1 MTVSTVMQ
9 LQKHQPGSRRF
20 TILVGDSQGQQHIAV
35 MAGQMLAGEV
45 GLQLRITY
53 GGKQLGHRTPKP
65 PVRQEKIRHLKNKVR
80 DAFLSQ
86 IPGAER
92 LGNLPSDAPH
102 LHFQLLLLH
111 IPACNAEG
119 GTIAEAVILAEN
131 HPRIRHA
138 QNACG
143 TGHIIE
149 NIAVVPLLSGVM
161 DNEDANAVVI
171 GELFQAGQVL
181 VVLGIGMCLRA
192 D

>member
-35 MAGQMLAGEV
+35 MTGQMLAGEV

-86 IPGAER
+86 ILGTER

-111 IPACNAEG
+111 IPARNAEG

-131 HPRIRHA
+131 HPRIQDRISLGVYGYIEA
-138 QNACG
+138 KGPSNEPFDTTPYRDQINRYL
-143 TGHIIE
+143 TLGHKLIIT
-149 NIAVVPLLSGVM
+149 
-161 DNEDANAVVI
+161 D
-171 GELFQAGQVL
+171 
-181 VVLGIGMCLRA
+181 GI
-192 D
+192 DFV

>member
-20 TILVGDSQGQQHIAV
+20 AILVGDSQGQQYIAV

-53 GGKQLGHRTPKP
+53 GGKQLGHRAPKP

-86 IPGAER
+86 ILGAER

-102 LHFQLLLLH
+102 LHFQLFLLH

-119 GTIAEAVILAEN
+119 GAIAEAVILAEN

-143 TGHIIE
+143 TGHIVE
-149 NIAVVPLLSGVM
+149 NIAAVPLL
-161 DNEDANAVVI
+161 
-171 GELFQAGQVL
+171 VL
-181 VVLGIGMCLRA
+181 
-192 D
+192 